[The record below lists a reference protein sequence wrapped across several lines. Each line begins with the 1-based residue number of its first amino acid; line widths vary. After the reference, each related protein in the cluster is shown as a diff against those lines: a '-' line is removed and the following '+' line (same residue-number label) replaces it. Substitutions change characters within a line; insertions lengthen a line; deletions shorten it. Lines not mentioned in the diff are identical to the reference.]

1 MTGDSTDHLLQEA
14 TEQALVRQFLDGDP
28 GAYDRL
34 MALLEPMLRSYLKGQ
49 IRSRPELDLEDVL
62 QDVRIYLFQRLDRYN
77 PEYTLG
83 VFARGLARNIV
94 KRHIYKK
101 SDLVAGGDAED
112 EGESLGTDLSPM
124 ELEKLPPNLRRIVGE
139 GRFESPDGPA
149 PPSREFLEL
158 FEAFLRYG
166 GYPHQQVSFG
176 FSILIW
182 GKRKQERKEGA
193 MAARNPSKV
202 PITGD
207 PDRVVGDVGAEQL
220 FDSTEAMLIELVR
233 DLGLDDAYLTR
244 VREPVDFRLALTGM
258 ELFRKDQASLN
269 TFAKLN
275 NAITGQ
281 TLLQEYFGKDPRK
294 SVADWTHGVK
304 ERVKRCLLDPEA
316 RKRIPL
322 PGL

>member
-1 MTGDSTDHLLQEA
+1 MTGDSTPHLLQEDA
-14 TEQALVRQFLDGDP
+14 ERVMVQQFLDGDS

-34 MALLEPMLRSYLKGQ
+34 MNLLDPMLRSYLKGQ
-49 IRSRPELDLEDVL
+49 IRTRSELDLEDVL

-77 PEYTLG
+77 PEYPLG

-94 KRHIYKK
+94 KRHLYKK
-101 SDLVAGGDAED
+101 SDLVAGSDSAD
-112 EGESLGTDLSPM
+112 EEESLGTDLSPL
-124 ELEKLPPNLRRIVGE
+124 ELEKLPPNLRRVVGE

-182 GKRKQERKEGA
+182 GKRKQDGKGGA
-193 MAARNPSKV
+193 SAALTASKV

-207 PDRVVGDVGAEQL
+207 PDRVVVVVGAEQL
-220 FDSTEAMLIELVR
+220 FDSIEAMLIELGR
-233 DLGLDDAYLTR
+233 DLGLEEAYLTR
-244 VREPVDFRLALTGM
+244 VREPVDLRLAMTGGD
-258 ELFRKDQASLN
+258 LFARDKASLKN
-269 TFAKLN
+269 FDKLS
-275 NAITGQ
+275 NAVTAQ

-304 ERVKRCLLDPEA
+304 ERVKKCLLDPSV